1 MANRIPKAGEF
12 YRHFKNKLYQVL
24 TVAEH
29 SETGEQMVVYQAL
42 YGDFRVYVRP
52 VSMFVDEVDS
62 EKYPDV
68 KQKMRFQLVVP
79 QRKESAAAPVN
90 PAEAPSAE
98 GTQPEAVDEETRKQA
113 EAAKAKAEEEARKQA
128 EAAKAKAEEEARK
141 KAEEEAKA
149 RAEEEARKKAEEEAR
164 AKAEEEARK
173 KAEEEAK
180 AAEEQWLKETIE
192 SFYEAETCH
201 EKRNIFI
208 SLRDKI
214 DQKTVNDMAVSMDI
228 VLEDDT
234 LEKQYKALLKCIETR
249 EKFEGRR
256 RHK

>member
-52 VSMFVDEVDS
+52 VSMFIDEVDS

-113 EAAKAKAEEEARKQA
+113 EE
-128 EAAKAKAEEEARK
+128 AKAKAEEEARK
-141 KAEEEAKA
+141 KAEEEARA

>member
-52 VSMFVDEVDS
+52 VSMFVDEVDR

-90 PAEAPSAE
+90 RTEAPSAE

-113 EAAKAKAEEEARKQA
+113 EAAKAKAEEEARKKA
-128 EAAKAKAEEEARK
+128 EEAAKAKAEEEARK
-141 KAEEEAKA
+141 KAEEEA
-149 RAEEEARKKAEEEAR
+149 RV
-164 AKAEEEARK
+164 KAEEEARK

>member
-52 VSMFVDEVDS
+52 VSMFIDEVDS

-113 EAAKAKAEEEARKQA
+113 EEAKAK
-128 EAAKAKAEEEARK
+128 
-141 KAEEEAKA
+141 
-149 RAEEEARKKAEEEAR
+149 AEEEARKKAEEEAR

>member
-79 QRKESAAAPVN
+79 QRKEN
-90 PAEAPSAE
+90 PAVTANPTETTVP
-98 GTQPEAVDEETRKQA
+98 PVEEPAGVQTEEDVK
-113 EAAKAKAEEEARKQA
+113 AAEEARKQ
-128 EAAKAKAEEEARK
+128 AEEEARK
-141 KAEEEAKA
+141 KAEEEEKA
-149 RAEEEARKKAEEEAR
+149 RAEQEARRKAEEEAR

-180 AAEEQWLKETIE
+180 AAEERWLKETIE

-256 RHK
+256 RLK

>member
-52 VSMFVDEVDS
+52 VSMFVDEVDR

-79 QRKESAAAPVN
+79 QRKDNSAA
-90 PAEAPSAE
+90 E
-98 GTQPEAVDEETRKQA
+98 GIQPEPADDEAKKQA
-113 EAAKAKAEEEARKQA
+113 EAARAKAEEEARKQ
-128 EAAKAKAEEEARK
+128 
-141 KAEEEAKA
+141 
-149 RAEEEARKKAEEEAR
+149 EEEAR

-180 AAEEQWLKETIE
+180 QRAEEEARRKAEEAARAKAEEEARKKAEEEAKAAQEQWLKETIE

>member
-98 GTQPEAVDEETRKQA
+98 GTQPEAVDDEARKQA
-113 EAAKAKAEEEARKQA
+113 EAAKAKAEEAARKQA
-128 EAAKAKAEEEARK
+128 EAAKAEEEARK

-149 RAEEEARKKAEEEAR
+149 R
-164 AKAEEEARK
+164 AEEEARK

>member
-52 VSMFVDEVDS
+52 LSMFVDEVDS
-62 EKYPDV
+62 KKYPDV

-79 QRKESAAAPVN
+79 QRKENPAAAAN
-90 PAEAPSAE
+90 PAETE
-98 GTQPEAVDEETRKQA
+98 GKQPAGAT
-113 EAAKAKAEEEARKQA
+113 
-128 EAAKAKAEEEARK
+128 
-141 KAEEEAKA
+141 AEEEAKA
-149 RAEEEARKKAEEEAR
+149 KAEAEARKKAEEEAR
-164 AKAEEEARK
+164 ARAEAEARAKAEEEAKARAEAEARAKAEEEARAK
-173 KAEEEAK
+173 AEAEARAKAEEEAK
-180 AAEEQWLKETIE
+180 AAQEQWLKETIE

>member
-52 VSMFVDEVDS
+52 GSMFIDEVDS

-113 EAAKAKAEEEARKQA
+113 E
-128 EAAKAKAEEEARK
+128 
-141 KAEEEAKA
+141 EAKA
-149 RAEEEARKKAEEEAR
+149 KAEEEAR

-214 DQKTVNDMAVSMDI
+214 DHKTVNDMAVSMDI

-234 LEKQYKALLKCIETR
+234 LEKQYKALYKR
-249 EKFEGRR
+249 P
-256 RHK
+256 

>member
-52 VSMFVDEVDS
+52 MSMFIDEVDS

-79 QRKESAAAPVN
+79 QRKENAAAQ
-90 PAEAPSAE
+90 AGSAE
-98 GTQPEAVDEETRKQA
+98 VPAADNIQQESAEEEAKKQA
-113 EAAKAKAEEEARKQA
+113 EAAKLRAEEEARRKAEEEARA
-128 EAAKAKAEEEARK
+128 REEAA

-149 RAEEEARKKAEEEAR
+149 RAEEEARRKAEEEAR

-180 AAEEQWLKETIE
+180 AAEEQWLKETIDN
-192 SFYEAETCH
+192 FYEAESCH